1 MRCITLASRVC
12 ERSDQQLRHG
22 GTYWE
27 WHLKVLDGKG
37 LRLSCCSVVGEGSGP
52 RARCTK
58 SIPKQKHFQPGYI
71 NSVLRVLAHFDID
84 ALIASKFH
92 WCGLLRLKP
101 FDL

>member
-37 LRLSCCSVVGEGSGP
+37 LRLSCCSVVGEGSGRSGPANTHRVP
-52 RARCTK
+52 RA
-58 SIPKQKHFQPGYI
+58 
-71 NSVLRVLAHFDID
+71 VLRASTRLEPYVQRVMGPWVPLVGRSSSQMVSLPKTVLA
-84 ALIASKFH
+84 
-92 WCGLLRLKP
+92 
-101 FDL
+101 